1 MEGFYLLIFSFAFK
15 KMQPHILID
24 HLASYFKLPDQL
36 LVLFFLIF
44 LQTESSRY
52 WWMDVCPGSGS
63 QTQAHHTTSTIHN
76 EEVQIVDSYKYLGTL
91 FDSQLISKENT
102 ESWLSN
108 GVNMEST
115 LR

>member
-1 MEGFYLLIFSFAFK
+1 
-15 KMQPHILID
+15 MQPHILID

-36 LVLFFLIF
+36 LVLFFWF
-44 LQTESSRY
+44 SYKQNPAGTGEWTY
-52 WWMDVCPGSGS
+52 VQD
-63 QTQAHHTTSTIHN
+63 QALKPRLTTGLRPSTIHN